1 MAIVIAT
8 SCASAPTETTRISAV
23 TANSPTTTTTTNAD
37 TDSAALA
44 SSAGVECVVLDSLS
58 LLVTVIDELGNDVTM
73 TSIDRIIPLGGTVAA
88 VVFALGVCDN
98 VVATDLS
105 ATYSPEADALREIGY
120 QRSLTAES
128 ITAFAPSVMLA
139 THIAG
144 PEETIEVLRRLGLTL
159 VIVPN
164 EATAQG
170 PAAKIRA
177 VASALGVAERCEQLA
192 LALVE
197 TLVGST
203 KPASPDAP

>member
-8 SCASAPTETTRISAV
+8 SCASAPTETTHISVV
-23 TANSPTTTTTTNAD
+23 TANSPTATTTNAD
-37 TDSAALA
+37 TDSAVLA

-58 LLVTVIDELGNDVTM
+58 PLVTVIDELGNDVTM